1 MDNSHTRRTSS
12 PPRLPSNPSIQAF
25 SDVSD
30 VTLAQDVF
38 QTETSPSRQQR
49 LLNNRHARFP
59 AKKLSITSLGNKLS
73 QLVSNNEK
81 PDAKDTASKGQENSK
96 LHKSRSTGTI
106 GKRSSLKVLEEISS
120 IGRSYSARRREDI
133 PIYQDHADQPLLQS
147 SPFVSSP
154 YIDPRGAS
162 NSPLGFDH
170 IQDTLTD
177 MRLRE
182 LPLNVDWSPAAKSPT
197 LHSKRRKRS
206 IHGQFDTDD
215 YIEHIEKELQQ
226 TRDEAYSPLTR
237 RPMKEKLR
245 AANKEN
251 ERLQRELTTLR
262 EKFETEVK
270 RTVEHKTVAELELK
284 RKVKDLEDSIEEKDH
299 TIRELQYQHEEIRL
313 DNNMITSLK
322 ATIERLEQDKLDME
336 EINLGMNQRN
346 ELLSKLLAMSPAKA
360 CDGFDLKSPVRERRN
375 KRPIS
380 LILPRTSS
388 SPNGSTYDR
397 QRSIVYSP
405 RALNSADISPLRLS
419 PDQELSLQAARL
431 LHKEIVTPQHELTN
445 PMERLP
451 SPVHQ
456 TKSRRSTLQS
466 DISASSSGANGIAS
480 FLNEE
485 KGLTR
490 RKARRFMAGS
500 TQLKPLLLPSLA
512 GESISLLSASTVSSP
527 RSWSAR
533 APSEIDAD
541 DTILPNGELPST
553 IYDQPN
559 LSRADSTLLPSHE
572 AGVEEGPGPAYTEH
586 KEPQLLDLTAQS
598 TPHRQSED
606 ENSDVDPKFSSIE
619 PFAVDPP
626 VMPSSGIELSVEHL
640 KQHNSNYS
648 LQMMPVPETPE
659 SLVAP
664 PRPLFSMNR
673 NVVSGTDLTT
683 CPSGSPLVP
692 SEGSWQVNISKKR
705 KHSLGMIDHTSPSP
719 KVHRRDQSQDVS
731 TSEASRP
738 QVSGAPRSPPTCA
751 SSSSA
756 KHRLSQIRSTDN
768 FADLLRQKNFAARPL
783 AALTIKTIYT
793 LLSTCTNAVR
803 EFRSDP
809 FALAR
814 RVLAN
819 AWRMNWKVFGKVSWW
834 VLGLFIQPEA
844 RSKARASIDWDQ
856 YDGESIASRYCN
868 SVPDEGDSDSADIE
882 LEQRNTAKAARNFK
896 DENGNRA
903 TGTDAKPGWGQ
914 SMYLWG
920 KFSAALVLAIG
931 GVVVKG
937 PSEMLKDA
945 KTPPRSDRKRH
956 KHCKG
961 CNRREKLHRNSHPQL
976 KTSSPQAVL
985 RSGVSEP
992 YLAIEGTHNGRS
1004 VSEFDFRFELDSS
1017 SFLEQ
1022 IQQPDNDSTLRP
1034 ETSRRGRLGSL
1045 FSPTPSSGGLVSRMQ
1060 DLRLFSV
1067 NSRVGASETDDPGLH
1082 GCHAA

>member
-1 MDNSHTRRTSS
+1 MDDTHIRRTSS
-12 PPRLPSNPSIQAF
+12 PPRLSSNSSHTQAF

-30 VTLAQDVF
+30 VTLAQGVLEP
-38 QTETSPSRQQR
+38 ETSPSRQQK

-59 AKKLSITSLGNKLS
+59 AKKLSITGLGNKLS
-73 QLVSNNEK
+73 QLINNNEK
-81 PDAKDTASKGQENSK
+81 SDTKSGPSRGQENSK
-96 LHKSRSTGTI
+96 LYKSRSTGTI
-106 GKRSSLKVLEEISS
+106 GKKGSLGVLEEIPSV
-120 IGRSYSARRREDI
+120 GRSYSARRREEI

-170 IQDTLTD
+170 IQDTLND

-182 LPLNVDWSPAAKSPT
+182 LPLNVDWSPAIKSPT
-197 LHSKRRKRS
+197 LRSKRRKRS

-251 ERLQRELTTLR
+251 DRLQRELTTLR
-262 EKFETEVK
+262 ERFETEVK

-284 RKVKDLEDSIEEKDH
+284 RRVRDLEDSIEEKDH
-299 TIRELQYQHEEIRL
+299 IIRELQYQHEEIRL
-313 DNNMITSLK
+313 DNNIITSLK

-346 ELLSKLLAMSPAKA
+346 ELLSKLLAMSPTKA
-360 CDGFDLKSPVRERRN
+360 CDGFDLKSPVREKRN

-380 LILPRTSS
+380 LILPRPSS
-388 SPNGSTYDR
+388 SPNGGAYDR
-397 QRSIVYSP
+397 QRSVVDSP

-419 PDQELSLQAARL
+419 PDQDLSLQSARL
-431 LHKEIVTPQHELTN
+431 LQTATVTPQRELTN
-445 PMERLP
+445 PMEKLS
-451 SPVHQ
+451 SPVHP

-512 GESISLLSASTVSSP
+512 GESMSLHSASTVSSP

-533 APSEIDAD
+533 APSEPDAD
-541 DTILPNGELPST
+541 DTILPDEELPST
-553 IYDQPN
+553 AVDDSS
-559 LSRADSTLLPSHE
+559 LSVMDSTVLPVDE
-572 AGVEEGPGPAYTEH
+572 PAVEEGPGPAYTDQTEA
-586 KEPQLLDLTAQS
+586 QLLDLNTQNIAQGLS
-598 TPHRQSED
+598 VSE
-606 ENSDVDPKFSSIE
+606 NVDVDTSSAFVE
-619 PFAVDPP
+619 PFALDA
-626 VMPSSGIELSVEHL
+626 PSIPESRTELSVEHL

-659 SLVAP
+659 SLVVP
-664 PRPLFSMNR
+664 PRPLFSTSKNLA
-673 NVVSGTDLTT
+673 NSADLAAL
-683 CPSGSPLVP
+683 PLGSPIVP
-692 SEGSWQVNISKKR
+692 PEGSWEVNVSKKR
-705 KHSLGMIDHTSPSP
+705 KHSLGMIDHTSPAP
-719 KVHRRDQSQDVS
+719 KVHRRHESRDESPNEADRSQVNS
-731 TSEASRP
+731 I
-738 QVSGAPRSPPTCA
+738 PRSPATCA
-751 SSSSA
+751 SGTSVEQ
-756 KHRLSQIRSTDN
+756 RLSQIRSTDN
-768 FADLLRQKNFAARPL
+768 FVDLLRQKNFAARPL

-803 EFRSDP
+803 QFRSDP

-819 AWRMNWKVFGKVSWW
+819 AWRTNWKVFGKVSWW

-844 RSKARASIDWDQ
+844 RSKAPASIDWDR
-856 YDGESIASRYCN
+856 YDGESIASRYC
-868 SVPDEGDSDSADIE
+868 SSLSGDEDFISADLQLEPQNMKPVQDSDNKDGAEVTSPS
-882 LEQRNTAKAARNFK
+882 TKA
-896 DENGNRA
+896 
-903 TGTDAKPGWGQ
+903 GWGR
-914 SMYLWG
+914 SIYLWG
-920 KFSAALVLAIG
+920 KFSAALVLAVG
-931 GVVVKG
+931 GAVVKG
-937 PSEMLKDA
+937 PSEMLKETGTNV
-945 KTPPRSDRKRH
+945 KRRKKQH
-956 KHCKG
+956 KHCKS
-961 CNRREKLHRNSHPQL
+961 CSRREKINKDFHAQL
-976 KTSSPQAVL
+976 KTPNPRAMNY
-985 RSGVSEP
+985 SGVP
-992 YLAIEGTHNGRS
+992 GTNPMIDGRHNGRI
-1004 VSEFDFRFELDSS
+1004 VSDFDFRFELDSS
-1017 SFLEQ
+1017 SFLGQ
-1022 IQQPDNDSTLRP
+1022 IQQPDDDSTLRP

-1060 DLRLFSV
+1060 HLRLSSA
-1067 NSRVGASETDDPGLH
+1067 NSRASIPEMHDPGPYDR
-1082 GCHAA
+1082 